1 MGTRRLTRAQFQRGE
16 WHQCLVTQCGGTE
29 GFHATIDTASDQRM
43 ILGYTRRVETE
54 GTGLQLAV
62 FHFLAKEFKN
72 EFILVELVGAH
83 IDDEMEQV
91 GDYVVLSAA
100 LMTVTVNFVAPKSGL
115 TLRKL

>member
-1 MGTRRLTRAQFQRGE
+1 MGTGRLTRAQFQRGE

-62 FHFLAKEFKN
+62 FHLLAKELKP
-72 EFILVELVGAH
+72 
-83 IDDEMEQV
+83 
-91 GDYVVLSAA
+91 LS
-100 LMTVTVNFVAPKSGL
+100 MTVTVNFVAPKSGL